1 MISNLRIRSNVLL
14 IYNHN
19 SVLAK
24 PLVYMKIIVLYNECL
39 WKILKNGKYN
49 LLMVLRVLCN
59 NQFPYFFLVFVIYLT
74 IFKSLI
80 SLKWKIFLCNDSLE
94 RERDR
99 AGLKGGKQ

>member
-24 PLVYMKIIVLYNECL
+24 PLVYLKITVFYNECL

-74 IFKSLI
+74 IFKGMLQEYWEIDMFLETFRLLACAI
-80 SLKWKIFLCNDSLE
+80 SNFV
-94 RERDR
+94 
-99 AGLKGGKQ
+99 